1 MKTYIEEL
9 AGAGNLYRM
18 YLDITM
24 ASAAVKWIKTTV
36 PANKYIKV
44 LDRQLMVDVIGMDY
58 SIFTGASGSVVDTTN
73 LCSIAQ
79 VNTMRGAAALTTV
92 QSIGTA
98 PTTTGTGIVSI
109 FIGAGGGSSPNSKS
123 SETSTMEQGF
133 KTYGPNSVI
142 HARLTNS
149 SGLANRTVL
158 KITWAEFDLWY

>member
-9 AGAGNLYRM
+9 AGDGNLYRM

-24 ASAAVKWIKTTV
+24 ASAAVKWFKMVV
-36 PANKYIKV
+36 PATKYVRI

-58 SIFTGASGSVVDTTN
+58 SIFTGASGSVVDVTN
-73 LCSIAQ
+73 LCSTSQ
-79 VNTMRGAAALTTV
+79 VNTMRGVAPLSTFA
-92 QSIGTA
+92 SIGTA

-123 SETSTMEQGF
+123 SQTSTMEQGF
-133 KTYGPNSVI
+133 KTYAPGSTI
-142 HARLTNS
+142 HGRLTNS
-149 SGLANRTVL
+149 SGTANRTVL